1 MAAPPPG
8 KWPSSEVDGKVA
20 LIHGGSEGQG
30 LAFAREFTSR
40 GCRVVLIG
48 KSLPRSAAG
57 SAGGESS
64 DASVRLVELDHGA
77 GEEAY
82 GRAVDA
88 AWGVFGSV
96 SVLVN
101 CNSGPATMK
110 PFLETTDEEFDGI
123 MDVNVKASW
132 RMGKAVARKMREA
145 GTGGSIIFITSITG
159 TERGIYPGVSMY
171 GTSMA
176 AVHHLTKMM
185 AMEVGKYGI
194 RVNAVSCGLTPSD
207 SIFESK
213 DTKSVQEM
221 AKKVV
226 PLQRW
231 SKFPGDIMGVVL
243 WLAGDSSTF
252 VTGTISIADGGQSI
266 TRARLSSFL

>member
-1 MAAPPPG
+1 MAAAQG
-8 KWPSSEVDGKVA
+8 KWPSSEVDSKVA
-20 LIHGGSEGQG
+20 LIHGGSEDEG
-30 LAFAREFTSR
+30 LKFAREFASR

-48 KSLPRSAAG
+48 KSLPRSAV
-57 SAGGESS
+57 SASRELS
-64 DASVRLVELDHGA
+64 DSVRTVELDHAA

-82 GRAVDA
+82 RQAVDA
-88 AWGVFGSV
+88 AWGIFGRV
-96 SVLVN
+96 SVFVN
-101 CNSGPATMK
+101 CNSVSATMK
-110 PFLETTDEEFDGI
+110 PFMETTEKEYDGT

-132 RMGKAVARKMREA
+132 KMGKAVAWKMREA
-145 GTGGSIIFITSITG
+145 GTGGSIIFITSIAG

-176 AVHHLTKMM
+176 ALNHLTKMM

-194 RVNAVSCGLTPSD
+194 RVNAVSCGLTPSND
-207 SIFESK
+207 IFGSK
-213 DTKSVQEM
+213 DKKSVQEM

-231 SKFPGDIMGVVL
+231 SNFPGDIMGVVL

-252 VTGTISIADGGQSI
+252 VTGTISIVDGGQSI